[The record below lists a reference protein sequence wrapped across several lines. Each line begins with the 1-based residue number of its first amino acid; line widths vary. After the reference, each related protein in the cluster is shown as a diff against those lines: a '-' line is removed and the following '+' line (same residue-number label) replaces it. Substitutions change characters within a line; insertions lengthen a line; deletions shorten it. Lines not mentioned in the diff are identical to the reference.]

1 MHQHQRQR
9 NHQRSRLRLR
19 SRDGLDDLSI
29 DESSEVLLK
38 QMAKTNE
45 HEEKAE
51 SKAGDQSNVQI
62 DTETKLEAD
71 KSLKRQA
78 ELEKLAYSRSSA
90 PAS

>member
-1 MHQHQRQR
+1 MHLHQRQR
-9 NHQRSRLRLR
+9 NHLRSRLR
-19 SRDGLDDLSI
+19 SRDGLEDLSI
-29 DESSEVLLK
+29 DESSELLLK

-78 ELEKLAYSRSSA
+78 ELEKLAY
-90 PAS
+90 